1 MVKVFVFLCHFWPRI
16 QISESFCFS
25 WSFLAKV
32 TNGESFWFFSL
43 FGQGYQWW
51 KLVFSWSFLAKDT
64 NGESS
69 VFSWSFLAN
78 VTNGEIFWFFSLF
91 GQGYQ
96 RWKLCFF
103 LVVFGQ
109 GYQRWKLCFSLT
121 FLVKVTFIG
130 HFGYEY
136 QWWKLYLWFEILS
149 NLWHPA
155 LANTSSRSLEP
166 ISGTPLC
173 KQEFALREA
182 TAGMG
187 LQVRVYSYTSRQALA
202 CKYEYLIPR
211 NGRLIQKPRS
221 PTLTRKFRNRY
232 VKSIEKKH

>member
-109 GYQRWKLCFSLT
+109 GYQRWKVCF
-121 FLVKVTFIG
+121 FLVIFGQGYFYWPLQLWIPMMKVIFVI
-130 HFGYEY
+130 
-136 QWWKLYLWFEILS
+136 WDFEQPLAS
-149 NLWHPA
+149 RSAKREFAFAGGNLWHPTVQA
-155 LANTSSRSLEP
+155 GVRAPWGNCWHGIASTSIIVHR
-166 ISGTPLC
+166 
-173 KQEFALREA
+173 
-182 TAGMG
+182 
-187 LQVRVYSYTSRQALA
+187 
-202 CKYEYLIPR
+202 
-211 NGRLIQKPRS
+211 
-221 PTLTRKFRNRY
+221 
-232 VKSIEKKH
+232 